1 MECSGDGR
9 VRATRT
15 INVKIPAGVSTG
27 NRIHLSSQGE
37 VGAGGGPAGDLYVE
51 LQVFPHEIFRRE
63 GDDLEVVVKIPM
75 TAAALGTEVMV
86 ATLEADL
93 EDSPLEARTVR
104 ITVPSGTQ
112 SGTRIPIDGKGVP
125 RLRGSGRGQLGV
137 TLLVQT
143 PTRIDDE
150 QRDLLRQL
158 AELRDETR
166 AEVTVQKHSRGVFGR
181 LRDAFA
187 GQ

>member
-1 MECSGDGR
+1 MR
-9 VRATRT
+9 VLPTHRPPAGLTGGCRPWP
-15 INVKIPAGVSTG
+15 IPAILRFKRDK
-27 NRIHLSSQGE
+27 RIAVPDNIWHSSAKFDLS
-37 VGAGGGPAGDLYVE
+37 D
-51 LQVFPHEIFRRE
+51 
-63 GDDLEVVVKIPM
+63 
-75 TAAALGTEVMV
+75 AAPETK
-86 ATLEADL
+86 
-93 EDSPLEARTVR
+93 SVR
-104 ITVPSGTQ
+104 ISVPAGTQ
-112 SGTRIPIDGKGVP
+112 SGTRIAMEGKGVP

-143 PTRIDDE
+143 PTRIDDD

-166 AEVTVQKHSRGVFGR
+166 PEVTVQKHSRGVFGR